1 MTAALRG
8 QHLTRIR
15 EVLKANPDGLLVS
28 EIAEAVGISSP
39 HVWRQLKKPEV
50 TWAYVDRWDVVAPM
64 SGWCAV
70 WCYAAPPEH
79 CPEPTKPAAEAWRE
93 QKEAA

>member
-1 MTAALRG
+1 MTAPRG
-8 QHLTRIR
+8 LHLTRIR

-39 HVWRQLKKPEV
+39 HVWRQLKKPDV
-50 TWAYVDRWDVVAPM
+50 TWAYIDRWDVVAHS

-70 WCYAAPPEH
+70 FCYAAPPDN
-79 CPEPTKPAAEAWRE
+79 CPEPTKSPTAAW
-93 QKEAA
+93 KKKVAA